1 VSPQSRRPDI
11 SANESAEEAK
21 KQKEFVIEKYIQ
33 DSAKITNIAAK
44 IRLAGTNICES
55 QTSLM
60 LGLKY
65 WNIHDFLPENE
76 NIARNKYQLGAGLKV
91 LNVASESPAEKAGFK
106 VGDELLAINDLI
118 IAGGKNAKK
127 DFAKQLDEFK
137 KTLKPLTIKVW
148 REGEEKL
155 LSVTPVKACKS
166 DIELIFDN
174 SVNAYAD
181 GTNIYIAKGM
191 MNFVQN
197 EEEIALV
204 ISHELAH
211 NVMNHIDA
219 KKTNAGL
226 GMAIGLLLDI
236 GAAVAG
242 VNTQGG
248 FTDAGGRLGG
258 QAFSVDFENEADYV
272 GIYFMANANY
282 KIDNVAL
289 FWRRMAQENPNAITL
304 SSTHPSTSARFVSIE
319 KTIAE
324 IKQKQINNKPLKPEM
339 KIKAIDKV
347 EDKAAL
353 VSQETNLPKVS
364 LYEKL
369 STECKSGLLSA
380 CSEILVDAS
389 NDNSSIPRDVLDNS
403 IKIFKKSNA
412 LSDQDKLVF
421 YDYSMSKIFKPEK
434 DLAEIFIKDLLL
446 KEHQGA
452 RLRDIEDKLSSP
464 FITFQR
470 DKKNNYCNEALKIDT
485 TNFNQD
491 EMRRFSKISTN
502 CNN

>member
-1 VSPQSRRPDI
+1 
-11 SANESAEEAK
+11 
-21 KQKEFVIEKYIQ
+21 
-33 DSAKITNIAAK
+33 
-44 IRLAGTNICES
+44 
-55 QTSLM
+55 
-60 LGLKY
+60 
-65 WNIHDFLPENE
+65 
-76 NIARNKYQLGAGLKV
+76 
-91 LNVASESPAEKAGFK
+91 
-106 VGDELLAINDLI
+106 
-118 IAGGKNAKK
+118 
-127 DFAKQLDEFK
+127 
-137 KTLKPLTIKVW
+137 
-148 REGEEKL
+148 
-155 LSVTPVKACKS
+155 
-166 DIELIFDN
+166 
-174 SVNAYAD
+174 
-181 GTNIYIAKGM
+181 
-191 MNFVQN
+191 
-197 EEEIALV
+197 
-204 ISHELAH
+204 
-211 NVMNHIDA
+211 
-219 KKTNAGL
+219 
-226 GMAIGLLLDI
+226 
-236 GAAVAG
+236 

-389 NDNSSIPRDVLDNS
+389 KDNSSIPRDVLDNS

-452 RLRDIEDKLSSP
+452 KLRDIEDKLSSP

-491 EMRRFSKISTN
+491 EKRRFSKISTSCSN
-502 CNN
+502 